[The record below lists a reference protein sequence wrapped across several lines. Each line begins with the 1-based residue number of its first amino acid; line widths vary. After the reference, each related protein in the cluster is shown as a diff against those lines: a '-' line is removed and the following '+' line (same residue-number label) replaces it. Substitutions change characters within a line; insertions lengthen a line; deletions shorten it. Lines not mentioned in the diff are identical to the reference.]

1 MTEKVIYQLSSPG
14 RIGANLPDLDVPA
27 KELSSLLPP
36 SSLRENLNLPE
47 VSEPEVVRHFVRL
60 STLNH
65 HVDKGFYPLGSCTM
79 KYNPKINEYV
89 ARFAGFAQIHPLQP
103 EETGQG
109 ALKLMY
115 QLRNCLL
122 EIAGMDEIT
131 LQPSAGAQGELTG
144 LLMIK
149 AFHQKNK
156 ENGSTGSPSRAKSRE
171 RTQVIIPDSA
181 HGTNPA
187 SLTIAGFELVQV
199 KSNAQGLVD
208 VNDLRKV
215 VNQQTAAFMLTNPN
229 TLGLF
234 EKDILEIAKIIHD
247 AGALLYMD
255 GANLN
260 ALLGIVRPG
269 DMGFDVVHF
278 NLHKTFS
285 TPHGGGGPGAGPV
298 GVKKK
303 LEPFLPVP
311 IVAKKVDK
319 SGKETFYLDYKRPNS
334 IGKLQAFYGNFAVLV
349 RALTYILA
357 NGPDGLRRV
366 AEDAIINANYLLRHL
381 KEHYHLPYQ
390 EKCMHE
396 LVLSGV
402 KQKAKG
408 VKTMDIAKRLLDFG
422 MYAPTV
428 YFPLIVPEAMM
439 IEPTETE
446 STESLDEFIKA
457 MIQIADEVETNPD
470 MVRNAPHTT
479 PVARLDEV
487 KAAKDLDVRWSG

>member
-1 MTEKVIYQLSSPG
+1 MTEKVIFELSSKG
-14 RIGANLPDLDVPA
+14 RIGCNLPDLDLPEKPLA
-27 KELSSLLPP
+27 SILPP
-36 SSLRENLNLPE
+36 DFLRENLNLPE
-47 VSEPEVVRHFVRL
+47 VSEPEVMRHFIRL

-79 KYNPKINEYV
+79 KYNPKINEYL
-89 ARFAGFAQIHPLQP
+89 ARLPGFAQIHPLQP
-103 EETGQG
+103 EETVQG

-122 EIAGMDEIT
+122 EIGGMDEIT
-131 LQPSAGAQGELTG
+131 FQPSAGAQGELTG

-156 ENGSTGSPSRAKSRE
+156 QK

-199 KSNAQGLVD
+199 KSNSLGLVD
-208 VNDLRKV
+208 VEELRKV
-215 VNQQTAAFMLTNPN
+215 VNNDTAAFMLTNPN

-234 EKDILEIAKIIHD
+234 ERDILEIAKIIHD

-298 GVKKK
+298 GVKKI

-311 IVAKKVDK
+311 TIAKKVDK
-319 SGKETFYLDYKRPNS
+319 SGKERFFLDYKRPNS
-334 IGKLQAFYGNFAVLV
+334 IGKLQAFYGNFGVLV
-349 RALTYILA
+349 RALASILA
-357 NGPDGLRRV
+357 NGPEGMRKI
-366 AEDAIINANYLLRHL
+366 AEDAIINANYILKKL
-381 KEHYHLPYQ
+381 KEYYHLPYQ
-390 EKCMHE
+390 ERCMHE
-396 LVLSGV
+396 LVLSGT

-422 MYAPTV
+422 IHAPTV
-428 YFPLIVPEAMM
+428 YFPLIVPEALM
-439 IEPTETE
+439 IEPTESE
-446 STESLDEFIKA
+446 SKESVDEFINA
-457 MIQIADEVETNPD
+457 MIQIANEVETNPD
-470 MVRNAPHTT
+470 VVRNAPHNT
-479 PVARLDEV
+479 PVARLDEL
-487 KAAKDLDVRWSG
+487 KAAKELDVRWSG